1 MAEAR
6 EMLEA
11 LLSDPII
18 QLVMKSDGVSADDVR
33 LLMEE
38 ASERTAQNQP
48 LPPAH
53 MIKSDCEFGK
63 ICV

>member
-6 EMLEA
+6 ETLDS

-38 ASERTAQNQP
+38 AGERAAQNQP
-48 LPPAH
+48 LPLAH
-53 MIKSDCEFGK
+53 VIKSNCWLGRV
-63 ICV
+63 CA